1 MTELGNRLKEAR
13 LAKDMSLDDLQKVTK
28 IQKRYLIG
36 IEEGD
41 YSMMP
46 GKFYIR
52 AFIKQYAEAVGIEPE
67 EIFEQYKD
75 DIPAAVN
82 DDIPEKLSRVQSR
95 KDLSGKTSKVFD
107 ILPKILI
114 GVFIIG
120 LIAVLYNFLGAKD
133 QTEDAEK
140 PADLTEGQTVIEE
153 SEGLSEGKDAEEDG
167 SNEPAGDQ
175 EESSGENG
183 GADENAEDQEAEEEA
198 KQEIAVVQSSGKNTV
213 YELKNAE
220 KFELEVVSTGETWVN
235 IQNGKGYSF
244 FQGMLTTA
252 GKKSEKI
259 DFSKET
265 EASIVVGNS
274 TQTELYV
281 NGEKIEYQ
289 VPPSQSV
296 RQDITIRYA
305 PKTE

>member
-28 IQKRYLIG
+28 IQKRYLVG

-46 GKFYIR
+46 GKFYVR

-75 DIPAAVN
+75 DIPAQVN

-95 KDLSGKTSKVFD
+95 KDLSGRTSKVFD
-107 ILPKILI
+107 ILPKVLI
-114 GVFIIG
+114 GVFIVG

-133 QTEDAEK
+133 QADNEEK
-140 PADLTEGQTVIEE
+140 QSDLTDEQTVIEE
-153 SEGLSEGKDAEEDG
+153 SENLAESKKDESAGKKEESADKDASEENDK
-167 SNEPAGDQ
+167 
-175 EESSGENG
+175 
-183 GADENAEDQEAEEEA
+183 DQEAEEEP
-198 KQEIAVVQSSGKNTV
+198 KQEVAVVQSSGNGTV
-213 YELKNAE
+213 YELKNAD
-220 KFELEVVSTGETWVN
+220 KFELEVLSTGETWVN
-235 IQNGKGYSF
+235 IKNGKGKSL
-244 FQGMLTTA
+244 FQGMLTADGT
-252 GKKSEKI
+252 KSQKV

-274 TQTELYV
+274 TQTEIYV
-281 NGEKIEYQ
+281 NGEKIEYK

-296 RQDITIRYA
+296 KQDITIKYA

>member
-13 LAKDMSLDDLQKVTK
+13 LAKDMNLDDLQKVTK
-28 IQKRYLIG
+28 IQKRYLVG

-46 GKFYIR
+46 GKFYVR

-75 DIPAAVN
+75 DIPSQVN

-95 KDLSGKTSKVFD
+95 KDLSGRTSKVFD
-107 ILPKILI
+107 ILPKVLI
-114 GVFIIG
+114 GVFIVG

-133 QTEDAEK
+133 QADNEEK
-140 PADLTEGQTVIEE
+140 PSDLTDEQTVIEE
-153 SEGLSEGKDAEEDG
+153 SENLAENKKDESAEKKEESADKDAAE
-167 SNEPAGDQ
+167 
-175 EESSGENG
+175 ENG
-183 GADENAEDQEAEEEA
+183 KDQEAEEEP
-198 KQEIAVVQSSGKNTV
+198 KQEVAVVQSSGNGTV
-213 YELKNAE
+213 YELKNAD
-220 KFELEVVSTGETWVN
+220 KFELEVLSTGETWVN
-235 IQNGKGYSF
+235 IKNGKGDSL
-244 FQGMLTTA
+244 FQGMLTA
-252 GKKSEKI
+252 DGKKSQKV

-274 TQTELYV
+274 TQTEIFV
-281 NGEKIEYQ
+281 NGEKIEYK

-296 RQDITIRYA
+296 KQDITIKYA
-305 PKTE
+305 PKSE

>member
-28 IQKRYLIG
+28 IQKRYLVG

-46 GKFYIR
+46 GKFYVR

-67 EIFEQYKD
+67 EIFEQYKN
-75 DIPAAVN
+75 DIPAQVN

-95 KDLSGKTSKVFD
+95 KDLSGRTSKVFD
-107 ILPKILI
+107 ILPKVLI
-114 GVFIIG
+114 GVFIVG

-133 QTEDAEK
+133 QADNEEK
-140 PADLTEGQTVIEE
+140 PSDLTDEQTVIEE
-153 SEGLSEGKDAEEDG
+153 SENLAESKKDESAGKKEESADKDAAEENDK
-167 SNEPAGDQ
+167 
-175 EESSGENG
+175 
-183 GADENAEDQEAEEEA
+183 DQEAEEEP
-198 KQEIAVVQSSGKNTV
+198 KQEVAVVQSSGNGTV
-213 YELKNAE
+213 YELKNAD
-220 KFELEVVSTGETWVN
+220 KFELEVLSTGETWVN
-235 IQNGKGYSF
+235 IKNGKGNSL
-244 FQGMLTTA
+244 FQGMLTADGT
-252 GKKSEKI
+252 KSQKV

-274 TQTELYV
+274 TQTEIYV
-281 NGEKIEYQ
+281 NGEKIEYK

-296 RQDITIRYA
+296 KQDITIKYA

>member
-28 IQKRYLIG
+28 IQKRYLMG

-67 EIFEQYKD
+67 EIFEQYKN
-75 DIPAAVN
+75 DIPAALN

-95 KDLSGKTSKVFD
+95 KDLSGRTSKVFD

-114 GVFIIG
+114 GIFIVG
-120 LIAVLYNFLGAKD
+120 TIAVLYNFLGGKE

-140 PADLTEGQTVIEE
+140 PADRTDGQTVIEE
-153 SEGLSEGKDAEEDG
+153 SEDLAKKQGAEEDG
-167 SNEPAGDQ
+167 KEESAGDQ
-175 EESSGENG
+175 EESS
-183 GADENAEDQEAEEEA
+183 DENDSADGNAEEQEA
-198 KQEIAVVQSSGKNTV
+198 KQEISVVESSGKNTV
-213 YELKNAE
+213 YELKNAD
-220 KFELEVVSTGETWVN
+220 KFELEVVSTGQTWVS
-235 IQNGKGYSF
+235 IENGKGHSF
-244 FQGMLTTA
+244 FQGMLDTA
-252 GKKSEKI
+252 GTKSQKA

-274 TQTELYV
+274 AQTEIYV

>member
-28 IQKRYLIG
+28 IQKRYLVG

-46 GKFYIR
+46 GKFYVR

-75 DIPAAVN
+75 DIPAQVN

-95 KDLSGKTSKVFD
+95 KDLSGRTSKVFD
-107 ILPKILI
+107 ILPKVLI
-114 GVFIIG
+114 GVFIVG

-133 QTEDAEK
+133 QADNEEK
-140 PADLTEGQTVIEE
+140 PADLTDEQTVIEE
-153 SEGLSEGKDAEEDG
+153 SENLAESKKDESAGKKEESADKDAAEENDK
-167 SNEPAGDQ
+167 
-175 EESSGENG
+175 
-183 GADENAEDQEAEEEA
+183 DQEAEEEP
-198 KQEIAVVQSSGKNTV
+198 KQEVAVVQSSGNGTV
-213 YELKNAE
+213 YELKNAD
-220 KFELEVVSTGETWVN
+220 KFELEVLSTGETWVN
-235 IQNGKGYSF
+235 IKNGKGNSL
-244 FQGMLTTA
+244 FQGMLTADGT
-252 GKKSEKI
+252 KSQKV

-274 TQTELYV
+274 TQTEIYV
-281 NGEKIEYQ
+281 NGEKIEYK

-296 RQDITIRYA
+296 KQDITIKYA

>member
-28 IQKRYLIG
+28 IQKRYLVG

-46 GKFYIR
+46 GKFYVR

-75 DIPAAVN
+75 DIPAQVN

-95 KDLSGKTSKVFD
+95 KDLSGRTSKVFD
-107 ILPKILI
+107 ILPKVLI
-114 GVFIIG
+114 GVFIVG

-133 QTEDAEK
+133 QADNEEK
-140 PADLTEGQTVIEE
+140 PSDLTDEQTVIEE
-153 SEGLSEGKDAEEDG
+153 SENLAESKKDESAGKKEESADKDASEENDK
-167 SNEPAGDQ
+167 
-175 EESSGENG
+175 
-183 GADENAEDQEAEEEA
+183 DQEAEEEP
-198 KQEIAVVQSSGKNTV
+198 KQEVAVVQSSGNGTV
-213 YELKNAE
+213 YELKNAD
-220 KFELEVVSTGETWVN
+220 KFELEVLSTGETWVN
-235 IQNGKGYSF
+235 IKNGKGNSL
-244 FQGMLTTA
+244 FQGMLTADGT
-252 GKKSEKI
+252 KSQKV

-274 TQTELYV
+274 TQTEIYV
-281 NGEKIEYQ
+281 NGEKIEYK

-296 RQDITIRYA
+296 KQDITIKYA

>member
-28 IQKRYLIG
+28 IQKRYLVG

-46 GKFYIR
+46 GKFYVR

-67 EIFEQYKD
+67 EIFEQYKN
-75 DIPAAVN
+75 DIPAQMN

-95 KDLSGKTSKVFD
+95 KDLSGRTSKLFD

-114 GVFIIG
+114 GVFIVG

-133 QTEDAEK
+133 QADKEEK
-140 PADLTEGQTVIEE
+140 PSDLTDEQTVIEE
-153 SEGLSEGKDAEEDG
+153 SENLAENKKDESAEKKEESADKDANDV
-167 SNEPAGDQ
+167 NEKDKDQ
-175 EESSGENG
+175 ET
-183 GADENAEDQEAEEEA
+183 EEA
-198 KQEIAVVQSSGKNTV
+198 PKQEVAVVQSSGNETV
-213 YELKNAE
+213 YELKNAD
-220 KFELEVVSTGETWVN
+220 KFELEVLSTGETWVN
-235 IQNGKGYSF
+235 IKNGKGDSL
-244 FQGMLTTA
+244 FQGMLTADGT
-252 GKKSEKI
+252 KSQKV

-274 TQTELYV
+274 TQTEIYV
-281 NGEKIEYQ
+281 NGEKIEYK
-289 VPPSQSV
+289 VPPSKSV
-296 RQDITIRYA
+296 RQDITIKYA

>member
-36 IEEGD
+36 IEEGN

-75 DIPAAVN
+75 DIPTTVN

-95 KDLSGKTSKVFD
+95 KDISGGTSKVFD

-114 GVFIIG
+114 GIFVIG
-120 LIAVLYNFLGAKD
+120 LIAVLYNFLGAKNQD
-133 QTEDAEK
+133 DSATEPEDR
-140 PADLTEGQTVIEE
+140 TEEPTVIEE
-153 SEGLSEGKDAEEDG
+153 SEDLSKGKDTEEK
-167 SNEPAGDQ
+167 SQEETAGDTDQ
-175 EESSGENG
+175 TEEENG
-183 GADENAEDQEAEEEA
+183 TEDENTENQKIEEETN
-198 KQEIAVVQSSGKNTV
+198 QEIAVVESGGRNTV
-213 YELKNAE
+213 YELKNAD
-220 KFELEVVSTGETWVN
+220 KFEVKVVSIGETWVN

-244 FQGMLTTA
+244 FQGMLTTN
-252 GKKSEKI
+252 GTESQTV

-265 EASIVVGNS
+265 GAFIVVGNTS
-274 TQTELYV
+274 QTEIYV
-281 NGEKIEYQ
+281 NDQKIEYE

-296 RQDITIRYA
+296 RQDITIRYV
-305 PKTE
+305 PKSE

>member
-13 LAKDMSLDDLQKVTK
+13 LAKDMNLDDLQKVTK
-28 IQKRYLIG
+28 IQKRYLMG

-46 GKFYIR
+46 GKFYVR

-67 EIFEQYKD
+67 EIFEQYKN
-75 DIPAAVN
+75 DIPAPSN

-95 KDLSGKTSKVFD
+95 KDLSGRTSKVFD
-107 ILPKILI
+107 ILPKVLI
-114 GVFIIG
+114 GVFIVG

-133 QTEDAEK
+133 QADQEEK
-140 PADLTEGQTVIEE
+140 PSDLTDGQTVIEE
-153 SEGLSEGKDAEEDG
+153 SENLAENEKDKKDKDESAGEKEESSDKEAADE
-167 SNEPAGDQ
+167 NAGDQ
-175 EESSGENG
+175 E
-183 GADENAEDQEAEEEA
+183 AEKEA
-198 KQEIAVVQSSGKNTV
+198 KQEVVVVQSSGNETV
-213 YELKNAE
+213 YELKNAD

-235 IQNGKGYSF
+235 IQNGKGNSF
-244 FQGMLTTA
+244 YQGMLTAEGT
-252 GKKSEKI
+252 KSQKV

-274 TQTELYV
+274 SQTELYV

-296 RQDITIRYA
+296 KQDITIKYA

>member
-28 IQKRYLIG
+28 IQKRYLMG

-46 GKFYIR
+46 GKFYVR

-67 EIFEQYKD
+67 EIFEQYKN
-75 DIPAAVN
+75 DIPAQVD

-95 KDLSGKTSKVFD
+95 KDLSGRTSKVFD
-107 ILPKILI
+107 ILPKVLI

-133 QTEDAEK
+133 QADNDEK
-140 PADLTEGQTVIEE
+140 PSDRTDGQTVIEE
-153 SEGLSEGKDAEEDG
+153 SENLADSKKEENDKDESAGKK
-167 SNEPAGDQ
+167 
-175 EESSGENG
+175 EESAAKESAE
-183 GADENAEDQEAEEEA
+183 DNAEDQEAEEA
-198 KQEIAVVQSSGKNTV
+198 PKQEVAVVQSSGNGTV
-213 YELKNAE
+213 YELKNAD

-235 IQNGKGYSF
+235 IKNGKGNSF
-244 FQGMLTTA
+244 YQGMLTADGT
-252 GKKSEKI
+252 KSQKV

-274 TQTELYV
+274 TQTEIYV
-281 NGEKIEYQ
+281 NGEKIEYK

-296 RQDITIRYA
+296 KQDITIKYA

>member
-28 IQKRYLIG
+28 IQKRYLVG

-46 GKFYIR
+46 GKFYVR

-75 DIPAAVN
+75 DIPAQVN

-95 KDLSGKTSKVFD
+95 KDLSGRTSKVFD
-107 ILPKILI
+107 ILPKVLI
-114 GVFIIG
+114 GVFIVG

-133 QTEDAEK
+133 QADNEEK
-140 PADLTEGQTVIEE
+140 PSDLTDEQTVIEE
-153 SEGLSEGKDAEEDG
+153 SENLAESKKDESAGKKEESADKDAAEENDK
-167 SNEPAGDQ
+167 
-175 EESSGENG
+175 
-183 GADENAEDQEAEEEA
+183 DQEAEEEP
-198 KQEIAVVQSSGKNTV
+198 KQEVAVVQSSGNGTV
-213 YELKNAE
+213 YELKNAD
-220 KFELEVVSTGETWVN
+220 KFELEVLSTGETWVN
-235 IQNGKGYSF
+235 IKNGKGKSL
-244 FQGMLTTA
+244 FQGMLTADGT
-252 GKKSEKI
+252 KSQKV

-274 TQTELYV
+274 TQTEIYV
-281 NGEKIEYQ
+281 NGEKIEYK

-296 RQDITIRYA
+296 KQDITIKYA

>member
-28 IQKRYLIG
+28 IQKRYLVG

-46 GKFYIR
+46 GKFYVR

-75 DIPAAVN
+75 DIPAQVN

-95 KDLSGKTSKVFD
+95 KDLSGRTSKVFD
-107 ILPKILI
+107 ILPKVLI
-114 GVFIIG
+114 GVFIVG

-133 QTEDAEK
+133 QADNEEK
-140 PADLTEGQTVIEE
+140 PSDLTDEQTVIEE
-153 SEGLSEGKDAEEDG
+153 SENLAESKKDESAGKKEESADKDAAEENDK
-167 SNEPAGDQ
+167 
-175 EESSGENG
+175 
-183 GADENAEDQEAEEEA
+183 DQEAEEEP
-198 KQEIAVVQSSGKNTV
+198 KQEVAVVQSSGNGTV
-213 YELKNAE
+213 YELKNAD
-220 KFELEVVSTGETWVN
+220 KFELEVLSTGETWVN
-235 IQNGKGYSF
+235 IKNGKGNSL
-244 FQGMLTTA
+244 FQGMLTADGT
-252 GKKSEKI
+252 KSQKV

-274 TQTELYV
+274 TQTEIYV
-281 NGEKIEYQ
+281 NGEKIEYK

-296 RQDITIRYA
+296 KQDITIKYA

>member
-1 MTELGNRLKEAR
+1 LTELGNRLKEAR

-28 IQKRYLIG
+28 IQKRYLVG

-46 GKFYIR
+46 GKFYVR

-67 EIFEQYKD
+67 EIFAQYKD
-75 DIPAAVN
+75 DIPAQVN

-95 KDLSGKTSKVFD
+95 KDLSGRTSKLFD
-107 ILPKILI
+107 ILPKVLI
-114 GVFIIG
+114 GVFIVG

-133 QTEDAEK
+133 QADNEEK
-140 PADLTEGQTVIEE
+140 PSDLTDEQTVIEE
-153 SEGLSEGKDAEEDG
+153 SENLAENKKDESAGKKEETADKDAAE
-167 SNEPAGDQ
+167 
-175 EESSGENG
+175 ENG
-183 GADENAEDQEAEEEA
+183 KDQEAEEEP
-198 KQEIAVVQSSGKNTV
+198 KQEIAVVQSSGNGTV
-213 YELKNAE
+213 YELKNAD
-220 KFELEVVSTGETWVN
+220 KFELEVLSTGETWVN
-235 IQNGKGYSF
+235 IKNGKGDSI
-244 FQGMLTTA
+244 FQGMLTADGT
-252 GKKSEKI
+252 KSRKV

-274 TQTELYV
+274 TQTEIYV
-281 NGEKIEYQ
+281 NGEKIEYK

-296 RQDITIRYA
+296 KQDITIKYA

>member
-13 LAKDMSLDDLQKVTK
+13 LAKDMSHDDLQKVTK
-28 IQKRYLIG
+28 IQKRYLVG

-46 GKFYIR
+46 GKFYVR

-75 DIPAAVN
+75 DIPAQVN
-82 DDIPEKLSRVQSR
+82 DDIPEKLSRVQTR
-95 KDLSGKTSKVFD
+95 KDLSGRTSKVFD
-107 ILPKILI
+107 ILPKVLI
-114 GVFIIG
+114 GVFIVG

-133 QTEDAEK
+133 QADNEEK
-140 PADLTEGQTVIEE
+140 PSDLTDEQTVIEE
-153 SEGLSEGKDAEEDG
+153 SENLAESKKDESAGKKEESADKDAAEENDK
-167 SNEPAGDQ
+167 
-175 EESSGENG
+175 
-183 GADENAEDQEAEEEA
+183 DQEAEEEP
-198 KQEIAVVQSSGKNTV
+198 KQEVAVVQSSGNGTV
-213 YELKNAE
+213 YELKNAD
-220 KFELEVVSTGETWVN
+220 KFELEVLSTGETWVN
-235 IQNGKGYSF
+235 IKNAKGNSL
-244 FQGMLTTA
+244 FQGMLTADGT
-252 GKKSEKI
+252 KSQKV

-274 TQTELYV
+274 TQTEIYV
-281 NGEKIEYQ
+281 NGEKIEYK

-296 RQDITIRYA
+296 KQDITIKYA

>member
-28 IQKRYLIG
+28 IQKRYLVG

-46 GKFYIR
+46 GKFYVR

-67 EIFEQYKD
+67 EIFEQYKG
-75 DIPAAVN
+75 DIPAQVN

-95 KDLSGKTSKVFD
+95 KDLSGRTSKVFD
-107 ILPKILI
+107 ILPKVLI
-114 GVFIIG
+114 GVFIVG

-133 QTEDAEK
+133 QADNEEK
-140 PADLTEGQTVIEE
+140 PSDLTDEQTVIEE
-153 SEGLSEGKDAEEDG
+153 SENLAESKKDESAGKKEESADKDAAEENDK
-167 SNEPAGDQ
+167 
-175 EESSGENG
+175 
-183 GADENAEDQEAEEEA
+183 DQEAEEEP
-198 KQEIAVVQSSGKNTV
+198 KQEVAVVQSSGNGTV
-213 YELKNAE
+213 YELKNAD
-220 KFELEVVSTGETWVN
+220 KFELEVLSTGETWVN
-235 IQNGKGYSF
+235 IKNGKGNSL
-244 FQGMLTTA
+244 FQGMLTADGT
-252 GKKSEKI
+252 KSQKV

-274 TQTELYV
+274 TQTEIYV
-281 NGEKIEYQ
+281 NGEKIEYK

-296 RQDITIRYA
+296 KQDITIKYA

>member
-28 IQKRYLIG
+28 IQKRYLAG

-46 GKFYIR
+46 GKFYVR

-75 DIPAAVN
+75 DIPSQVN

-95 KDLSGKTSKVFD
+95 KDLSGRTSKVFD
-107 ILPKILI
+107 ILPKVLI
-114 GVFIIG
+114 GVFIVG

-133 QTEDAEK
+133 QADNEEK
-140 PADLTEGQTVIEE
+140 PSDLTDEQTVIEE
-153 SEGLSEGKDAEEDG
+153 SENLAENKKDESAEKKEESADKDAAE
-167 SNEPAGDQ
+167 
-175 EESSGENG
+175 ENG
-183 GADENAEDQEAEEEA
+183 KDQEAEEEP
-198 KQEIAVVQSSGKNTV
+198 KQEVAVVQSSGNGTV
-213 YELKNAE
+213 YELKNAD
-220 KFELEVVSTGETWVN
+220 KFELEVLSTGETWVN
-235 IQNGKGYSF
+235 IKNGKGDSL
-244 FQGMLTTA
+244 FQGMLTA
-252 GKKSEKI
+252 DGKKSQKV

-274 TQTELYV
+274 TQTEIFV
-281 NGEKIEYQ
+281 NGEKIEYK

-296 RQDITIRYA
+296 KQDITIKYA
-305 PKTE
+305 PKSE

>member
-13 LAKDMSLDDLQKVTK
+13 LAKDMNLDDLQKVTK
-28 IQKRYLIG
+28 IQKRYLVG

-46 GKFYIR
+46 GKFYVR

-75 DIPAAVN
+75 DIPSQVN

-95 KDLSGKTSKVFD
+95 KDLSGRTSKVFD
-107 ILPKILI
+107 ILPKVLI
-114 GVFIIG
+114 GVFIVG

-133 QTEDAEK
+133 QADNEEK
-140 PADLTEGQTVIEE
+140 PSDLTDEQTVIEE
-153 SEGLSEGKDAEEDG
+153 SENLAENKKDESAEKKEESADKDAAE
-167 SNEPAGDQ
+167 
-175 EESSGENG
+175 ENG
-183 GADENAEDQEAEEEA
+183 KDQEAEEEP
-198 KQEIAVVQSSGKNTV
+198 KQEVAVVQSSGNGTV
-213 YELKNAE
+213 YELKSAD
-220 KFELEVVSTGETWVN
+220 KFELEVLSTGETWVN
-235 IQNGKGYSF
+235 IKNGKGDSL
-244 FQGMLTTA
+244 FQGMLTA
-252 GKKSEKI
+252 DGKKSQKV

-274 TQTELYV
+274 TQTEIFV
-281 NGEKIEYQ
+281 NGEKIEYK

-296 RQDITIRYA
+296 KQDITIKYA
-305 PKTE
+305 PKSE

>member
-28 IQKRYLIG
+28 IQKRYLAG

-46 GKFYIR
+46 GKFYVR
-52 AFIKQYAEAVGIEPE
+52 AFIKQYAEAVRIEPE

-75 DIPAAVN
+75 DIPAQVN

-95 KDLSGKTSKVFD
+95 KDLSGRTSKVFD
-107 ILPKILI
+107 ILPKVLI
-114 GVFIIG
+114 GVFIVG

-133 QTEDAEK
+133 QADNEEK
-140 PADLTEGQTVIEE
+140 PSDLTDEQTVIEE
-153 SEGLSEGKDAEEDG
+153 SENLAENKKD
-167 SNEPAGDQ
+167 EPAGKK
-175 EESSGENG
+175 EESADKDAAEEN
-183 GADENAEDQEAEEEA
+183 DKDHEAEEKP
-198 KQEIAVVQSSGKNTV
+198 KQEVAVVQSSGNGTV
-213 YELKNAE
+213 YELKNAD
-220 KFELEVVSTGETWVN
+220 KFELEVLSTGETWVN
-235 IQNGKGYSF
+235 IKNGKGDSL
-244 FQGMLTTA
+244 FQGMLTADGT
-252 GKKSEKI
+252 KSQKV

-274 TQTELYV
+274 TQTEIYV
-281 NGEKIEYQ
+281 NGEKIEYK

-296 RQDITIRYA
+296 KQDISIKYA

>member
-1 MTELGNRLKEAR
+1 LTELGNRLKEAR

-28 IQKRYLIG
+28 IQKRYLAG
-36 IEEGD
+36 IEDGD

-46 GKFYIR
+46 GKFYVR

-67 EIFEQYKD
+67 EIFEQYKN
-75 DIPAAVN
+75 DIPAQVN

-95 KDLSGKTSKVFD
+95 KDLSGRTSKLFD

-114 GVFIIG
+114 GVFIVG

-133 QTEDAEK
+133 QADNEEK
-140 PADLTEGQTVIEE
+140 PSDLTDEQTVIEE
-153 SEGLSEGKDAEEDG
+153 SENLAENKKDETADKKEEPADKDANEEN
-167 SNEPAGDQ
+167 SK
-175 EESSGENG
+175 
-183 GADENAEDQEAEEEA
+183 DQEAEEA
-198 KQEIAVVQSSGKNTV
+198 PKQEVAVVQSSGNETV
-213 YELKNAE
+213 YELKNAD
-220 KFELEVVSTGETWVN
+220 KFELEVLSTGETWVN
-235 IQNGKGYSF
+235 IKNGKGDSV
-244 FQGMLTTA
+244 FQGMLTADGT
-252 GKKSEKI
+252 KSHKV

-265 EASIVVGNS
+265 EASLVVGNS

-281 NGEKIEYQ
+281 NGEKIEYK

-296 RQDITIRYA
+296 RQDITIKYA

>member
-28 IQKRYLIG
+28 IQKRYLVG

-46 GKFYIR
+46 GKFYVR

-75 DIPAAVN
+75 DIPAQVN

-95 KDLSGKTSKVFD
+95 KDLSGRTSKVFD
-107 ILPKILI
+107 ILPKVLI
-114 GVFIIG
+114 GVFIVG

-133 QTEDAEK
+133 QADNEEK
-140 PADLTEGQTVIEE
+140 PSDLTDEQTVIEE
-153 SEGLSEGKDAEEDG
+153 SENLAESKKDESAGKKEESADKDAAEENDK
-167 SNEPAGDQ
+167 
-175 EESSGENG
+175 
-183 GADENAEDQEAEEEA
+183 DQEAEEEP
-198 KQEIAVVQSSGKNTV
+198 KQEVAVVQSSGNGTV
-213 YELKNAE
+213 YELKNAD
-220 KFELEVVSTGETWVN
+220 KFELEVLSTGETWVN
-235 IQNGKGYSF
+235 IKNGKGNSL
-244 FQGMLTTA
+244 FQGMLTADGT
-252 GKKSEKI
+252 KSQKV

-265 EASIVVGNS
+265 GASIVVGNS
-274 TQTELYV
+274 TQTEIYV
-281 NGEKIEYQ
+281 NGEKIEYK

-296 RQDITIRYA
+296 KQDITIKYA

>member
-28 IQKRYLIG
+28 IQKRYLVG

-46 GKFYIR
+46 GKFYVR

-75 DIPAAVN
+75 DIPAQVN

-95 KDLSGKTSKVFD
+95 KDLSGRTSKVFD
-107 ILPKILI
+107 ILPKVLI
-114 GVFIIG
+114 GVFIVG

-133 QTEDAEK
+133 QADNEEK
-140 PADLTEGQTVIEE
+140 PSDLTDEQTVIEE
-153 SEGLSEGKDAEEDG
+153 SENLAESKKDESAGKKEESADKDAAEENDK
-167 SNEPAGDQ
+167 
-175 EESSGENG
+175 
-183 GADENAEDQEAEEEA
+183 DQEAEEEP
-198 KQEIAVVQSSGKNTV
+198 KQEIAVVQSSGNGTV
-213 YELKNAE
+213 YELKNAD
-220 KFELEVVSTGETWVN
+220 KFELEVLSTGETWVN
-235 IQNGKGYSF
+235 IKNGKGNSL
-244 FQGMLTTA
+244 FQGMLTADGTKS
-252 GKKSEKI
+252 KKV

-274 TQTELYV
+274 TQTEIYV
-281 NGEKIEYQ
+281 NGEKIEYK

-296 RQDITIRYA
+296 KQDITIKYA

>member
-28 IQKRYLIG
+28 IQKRYLVG

-46 GKFYIR
+46 GKFYVR

-75 DIPAAVN
+75 DIPAQVN

-95 KDLSGKTSKVFD
+95 KDLSGRTSKVFD
-107 ILPKILI
+107 ILPKVLI
-114 GVFIIG
+114 GVFIVG

-133 QTEDAEK
+133 QADNEEK
-140 PADLTEGQTVIEE
+140 PSDLTDEQTVIEE
-153 SEGLSEGKDAEEDG
+153 SENLAENKKD
-167 SNEPAGDQ
+167 EPAGKK
-175 EESSGENG
+175 EESADKDAAEEN
-183 GADENAEDQEAEEEA
+183 DKDQEAEEKP
-198 KQEIAVVQSSGKNTV
+198 KQEVAVVQSSGNGTV
-213 YELKNAE
+213 YELKNAD
-220 KFELEVVSTGETWVN
+220 KFELEVLSTGETWVN
-235 IQNGKGYSF
+235 IKNGKGDSL
-244 FQGMLTTA
+244 FQGMLTADGT
-252 GKKSEKI
+252 KSQKV

-274 TQTELYV
+274 TQTEIYV
-281 NGEKIEYQ
+281 NGEKIEYK

-296 RQDITIRYA
+296 KQDITIKYA

>member
-28 IQKRYLIG
+28 IQKRYLVG

-46 GKFYIR
+46 GKFYVR

-75 DIPAAVN
+75 DIPAQVN
-82 DDIPEKLSRVQSR
+82 DDIPEKLSRVQTR
-95 KDLSGKTSKVFD
+95 KDLSGRTSKVFD
-107 ILPKILI
+107 ILPKVLI
-114 GVFIIG
+114 GVFIVG

-133 QTEDAEK
+133 QADNEEK
-140 PADLTEGQTVIEE
+140 PSDLTDEQTVIEE
-153 SEGLSEGKDAEEDG
+153 SENLAESKKDESAGKKEESADKDAAEENDK
-167 SNEPAGDQ
+167 
-175 EESSGENG
+175 
-183 GADENAEDQEAEEEA
+183 DQEAEEEP
-198 KQEIAVVQSSGKNTV
+198 KQEVAVVQSSGNGTV
-213 YELKNAE
+213 YELKNAD
-220 KFELEVVSTGETWVN
+220 KFELEVLSTGETWVN
-235 IQNGKGYSF
+235 IKNGKGNSL
-244 FQGMLTTA
+244 FQGMLTADGT
-252 GKKSEKI
+252 KSQKV

-274 TQTELYV
+274 TQTEIYV
-281 NGEKIEYQ
+281 NGEKIEYK

-296 RQDITIRYA
+296 KQDITIKYA